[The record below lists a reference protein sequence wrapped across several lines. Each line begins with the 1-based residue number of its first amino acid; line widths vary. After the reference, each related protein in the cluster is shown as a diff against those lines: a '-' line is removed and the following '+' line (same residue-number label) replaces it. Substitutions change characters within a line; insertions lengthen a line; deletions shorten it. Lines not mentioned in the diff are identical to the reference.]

1 MNSAARCARLAA
13 AITDAELR
21 GRLAWAEAT
30 GVNLVWLEPGKKEAP
45 LDAMSNGAEPVR
57 PPTSGT
63 QDPSQESR
71 HKVEQLMTDLSP
83 SNNHQGRKLRA
94 TIDNV
99 HLGIYLPYESQL
111 GGKLRLKV
119 EVLAEY
125 PDELSF
131 EKWTLLRLE
140 AHIATKMAALLD
152 RHFSEKGQK
161 DAREILALM
170 KLGGVEPAVAAE
182 ILHRA
187 STVDIQDL
195 PTMIGGAFDLIG
207 KVIRLS
213 KADQKLIAAAKKSWG
228 QELHLRALSP
238 QSERPRL

>member
-1 MNSAARCARLAA
+1 VPNLYEDENGIIRALVDRLGH
-13 AITDAELR
+13 D
-21 GRLAWAEAT
+21 
-30 GVNLVWLEPGKKEAP
+30 LEPSILIGGWATFVRVGGEIS
-45 LDAMSNGAEPVR
+45 LDIDLI
-57 PPTSGT
+57 T
-63 QDPSQESR
+63 SQESR
-71 HKVEQLMTDLSP
+71 HKLEQLMTDLSP

-99 HLGIYLPYESQL
+99 HLDIYLPFESQL

-119 EVLAEY
+119 EILAEY

-161 DAREILALM
+161 DAREILALL
-170 KLGGVEPAVAAE
+170 KLDGVDPAVAAE

-187 STVDIQDL
+187 STVGIEDL
-195 PTMIGGAFDLIG
+195 PTMIGQAFDLIG
-207 KVIRLS
+207 NIIKLS
-213 KADQKLIAAAKKSWG
+213 KTDQKLLAAAKKSWVS
-228 QELHLRALSP
+228 ELQLRGKTP
-238 QSERPRL
+238 QSARPRL

>member
-1 MNSAARCARLAA
+1 MPNLYEDESGVIRALVDRLGH
-13 AITDAELR
+13 D
-21 GRLAWAEAT
+21 
-30 GVNLVWLEPGKKEAP
+30 LEPSILIGGWATFVRVGGEIS
-45 LDAMSNGAEPVR
+45 LDIDLI
-57 PPTSGT
+57 TS
-63 QDPSQESR
+63 QASR
-71 HKVEQLMTDLSP
+71 HKLEQLMTDLSP

-99 HLGIYLPYESQL
+99 HLDIYLPYESQL

-161 DAREILALM
+161 DAREILALL
-170 KLGGVEPAVAAE
+170 KLEGVDPVVAAE
-182 ILHRA
+182 VLDRA
-187 STVDIQDL
+187 STLDIEEL
-195 PTMIGGAFDLIG
+195 PAMIGEAFDLIG
-207 KVIRLS
+207 NIIKLP
-213 KADQKLIAAAKKSWG
+213 KTEQKLISAVKKSWVS
-228 QELHLRALSP
+228 ELQRRGP
-238 QSERPRL
+238 QRQTARPQL

>member
-1 MNSAARCARLAA
+1 MPNLYEDEHGVIRALVDRLGH
-13 AITDAELR
+13 D
-21 GRLAWAEAT
+21 
-30 GVNLVWLEPGKKEAP
+30 LEPSILIGGWATFVRVGGEIS
-45 LDAMSNGAEPVR
+45 LDIDLI
-57 PPTSGT
+57 TS
-63 QDPSQESR
+63 QDSR
-71 HKVEQLMTDLSP
+71 HKLEQLMADLSP

-99 HLGIYLPYESQL
+99 HLDIYLPYESQL

-161 DAREILALM
+161 DAREILALL
-170 KLGGVEPAVAAE
+170 KLDGVDPAVAAE
-182 ILHRA
+182 VLHRA
-187 STVDIQDL
+187 STVSIDDL
-195 PTMIGGAFDLIG
+195 PTMIGEAFDLIG
-207 KVIRLS
+207 NISRLT
-213 KADQKLIAAAKKSWG
+213 KADQKLIGSVKKSWVNELTQRAVRP
-228 QELHLRALSP
+228 QEL
-238 QSERPRL
+238 RPSL